1 MIVVS
6 KLNLPYFLKI
16 YSTPDWSSIGD
27 FAGMESVL
35 DELIE
40 NGQKTILVYADEDR
54 TDTAPSNE
62 DNVPFPPL
70 GSLMLIVGKLLLLRS
85 KLQEAIYMNII
96 KINDDT
102 ARTNVESVLNY
113 YTPVNETKVVESKV
127 DIARLINLFYKNL
140 SGAGADSSAIG
151 GPLRGPKAAD

>member
-54 TDTAPSNE
+54 TEEDTATGGNNE

-113 YTPVNETKVVESKV
+113 YTPVNETKVVESKI

-140 SGAGADSSAIG
+140 SGGKADSSEIG
-151 GPLRGPKAAD
+151 SAD

>member
-40 NGQKTILVYADEDR
+40 NDQKTILVYADEDR
-54 TDTAPSNE
+54 IEEDTN
-62 DNVPFPPL
+62 DVPFPPL

-102 ARTNVESVLNY
+102 ARSNVESVLNY
-113 YTPVNETKVVESKV
+113 YTPANETKVVESKV

-140 SGAGADSSAIG
+140 SGGKTD
-151 GPLRGPKAAD
+151 LEL

>member
-40 NGQKTILVYADEDR
+40 NDQKTILVYADEDR
-54 TDTAPSNE
+54 IEEDTN
-62 DNVPFPPL
+62 DVPFPPL

-102 ARTNVESVLNY
+102 ARSNMESVLNY
-113 YTPVNETKVVESKV
+113 YTPANETKVVESKV

-140 SGAGADSSAIG
+140 SGGKTD
-151 GPLRGPKAAD
+151 LEL

>member
-54 TDTAPSNE
+54 IE
-62 DNVPFPPL
+62 DGALDANDVPFPPL

-96 KINDDT
+96 EINDDT
-102 ARTNVESVLNY
+102 ARSNVESVLNY
-113 YTPVNETKVVESKV
+113 YTPVNETKVVETKV
-127 DIARLINLFYKNL
+127 EIARLINLFYKNL
-140 SGAGADSSAIG
+140 SGATIVE
-151 GPLRGPKAAD
+151 PIH